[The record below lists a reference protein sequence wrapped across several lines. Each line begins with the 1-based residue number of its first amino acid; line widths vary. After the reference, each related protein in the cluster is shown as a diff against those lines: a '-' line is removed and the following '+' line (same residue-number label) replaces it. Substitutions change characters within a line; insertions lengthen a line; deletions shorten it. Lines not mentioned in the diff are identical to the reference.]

1 LQHLNL
7 LSILGKQ
14 IQKIMPTPQ
23 EQYDQAKT
31 RLESNIQKLQLL
43 NNEIKQKEE
52 ENAEAIKIVQEIQQ
66 LKQEANLLMQPIFED
81 QGAVRILSETDG
93 VITEK
98 TVESK

>member
-1 LQHLNL
+1 
-7 LSILGKQ
+7 
-14 IQKIMPTPQ
+14 MPTPQ

-52 ENAEAIKIVQEIQQ
+52 ENAEAIQIVQEIQQ

-81 QGAVRILSETDG
+81 QGAERILAETDG

>member
-1 LQHLNL
+1 
-7 LSILGKQ
+7 
-14 IQKIMPTPQ
+14 MPTPQ

-93 VITEK
+93 VVTEK